1 MKRRGFECTRS
12 QSPFFPISPIFCPG
26 SRRFPLSVF
35 SRLVK
40 RKREGGGRRYRSSSQ
55 KKKKKGGNFSFSC
68 LPINNSCKRAQFRL
82 KSRRQEEEEVGQR
95 EIDLSS
101 PCRAS
106 FSLCRVQESRAENID
121 FGQCGEQHKSKK
133 RREER
138 TMDELFP
145 DFCIHAAH
153 SLCCLL
159 LLPSLEKSER
169 NKKSNWTTS
178 FFLSSLFSCRLFFIL
193 KAKSFTPIRTGRL
206 NSFRLYTFFASAFR
220 ARRKRVK
227 SIYCYGAPPR
237 YIEQRYTIAAAAV
250 AVT

>member
-1 MKRRGFECTRS
+1 MIWVLLCVRAPVGGASEEERLRMYKIPITIFS
-12 QSPFFPISPIFCPG
+12 HFPNFLPRLQKVS
-26 SRRFPLSVF
+26 SLRFLTTSEA
-35 SRLVK
+35 K
-40 RKREGGGRRYRSSSQ
+40 EGGGGGRRYRSSSQ

-206 NSFRLYTFFASAFR
+206 NSFRLYTFICFSF
-220 ARRKRVK
+220 
-227 SIYCYGAPPR
+227 SC
-237 YIEQRYTIAAAAV
+237 
-250 AVT
+250 